1 MGCSSSK
8 PADPADEPADLAD
21 VLVVVD
27 GGARFYTD
35 TIRRFA
41 HGFDFEA
48 IVYKAP
54 RHVVSLNI
62 RLHRNIPRSRA

>member
-8 PADPADEPADLAD
+8 PADPAD

-35 TIRRFA
+35 TIARFA
-41 HGFDFEA
+41 HDFDF
-48 IVYKAP
+48 KA
-54 RHVVSLNI
+54 
-62 RLHRNIPRSRA
+62 SRRQ